1 MEALVTEIIAA
12 LSPSALPLVVVVV
25 AALYFYYKLRE
36 LEKDRSNTKQQ
47 RDDDSQQ
54 VHDTLL
60 KHGFEITN
68 LKGIVDLHKDK
79 LESIDK
85 QLGIVNQE
93 LCKLNLQVEHLAT
106 ALEKQNEI
114 MLQQIQ
120 EKKK

>member
-1 MEALVTEIIAA
+1 MMIEVVRLIKRRRRTRIALH
-12 LSPSALPLVVVVV
+12 
-25 AALYFYYKLRE
+25 
-36 LEKDRSNTKQQ
+36 
-47 RDDDSQQ
+47 SQQ

>member
-1 MEALVTEIIAA
+1 MEAIINTLIPA

-36 LEKDRSNTKQQ
+36 LEKDRSNTKQL
-47 RDDDSQQ
+47 RDNDSQE

-79 LESIDK
+79 LESIDE
-85 QLGIVNQE
+85 QLSIVNQE
-93 LCKLNLQVEHLAT
+93 LCKLNLQVEHLAN

-114 MLQQIQ
+114 MLQQLQ
-120 EKKK
+120 ESKK